1 MTCCVFVSLLIS
13 AVHHSAFF
21 FFFFVSNFSRFVP
34 GEPDANVETGS
45 QIHPEAKRN
54 IASPGA
60 QMECKW
66 ISALLA
72 CLLLSSVCRSTRAD
86 DEQLVDDQDQAETSE
101 TSRALFG
108 GGQPSA
114 AERIISWMDFSK
126 PAISS
131 GQVSHLLTM
140 LTRPWPNRETRI
152 NTVQSAPKESG
163 RFHQQENPSFSAL
176 VSPTF
181 HHQIKS
187 TNSPINIF
195 QQSPIPSNPISP
207 KKSIQFAPVHLC
219 ASIP

>member
-1 MTCCVFVSLLIS
+1 MTCCVFVSVLIS
-13 AVHHSAFF
+13 AVHHSAFSSSSSSCPIF
-21 FFFFVSNFSRFVP
+21 LRCVA
-34 GEPDANVETGS
+34 GGPDANVETGS

-72 CLLLSSVCRSTRAD
+72 CLLLSSLCRSSRAD
-86 DEQLVDDQDQAETSE
+86 HEEPVDDLEQAETSE

-131 GQVSHLLTM
+131 GQVSHL
-140 LTRPWPNRETRI
+140 
-152 NTVQSAPKESG
+152 
-163 RFHQQENPSFSAL
+163 
-176 VSPTF
+176 
-181 HHQIKS
+181 
-187 TNSPINIF
+187 
-195 QQSPIPSNPISP
+195 
-207 KKSIQFAPVHLC
+207 C
-219 ASIP
+219 

>member
-13 AVHHSAFF
+13 AVNHSAFLLLSLCPIF
-21 FFFFVSNFSRFVP
+21 LRFVP
-34 GEPDANVETGS
+34 GEPDANVGTGS

-86 DEQLVDDQDQAETSE
+86 HEEPVDDQDQAETSE

-131 GQVSHLLTM
+131 GQVSHL
-140 LTRPWPNRETRI
+140 R
-152 NTVQSAPKESG
+152 
-163 RFHQQENPSFSAL
+163 
-176 VSPTF
+176 
-181 HHQIKS
+181 
-187 TNSPINIF
+187 
-195 QQSPIPSNPISP
+195 
-207 KKSIQFAPVHLC
+207 
-219 ASIP
+219 